1 MTLLALKVVVSRQTL
16 SHRQS
21 KPASHLTARIT
32 NRINFSFPESI
43 TAVISGIVMP
53 IDLSNMI
60 VPGQLSRLPVSAIL
74 VAITIFLT
82 PSGGTIKAFSWS
94 SLETEE

>member
-1 MTLLALKVVVSRQTL
+1 MPVSY
-16 SHRQS
+16 
-21 KPASHLTARIT
+21 LTAWTT
-32 NRINFSFPESI
+32 NRITFSFPESI

-53 IDLSNMI
+53 TDVSNMI
-60 VPGQLSRLPVSAIL
+60 VLGQLSRLPVSAIL

-82 PSGGTIKAFSWS
+82 PSGGTIKVFSWS